1 MERGRG
7 TLPNTLEDVSWLD
20 NTPEPQDAT
29 ADHSATAAIND
40 TAVTCFTV
48 ANPRY
53 AAA

>member
-7 TLPNTLEDVSWLD
+7 TLPNTLEDGSWLD

-29 ADHSATAAIND
+29 ADHSATA
-40 TAVTCFTV
+40 VTCFTV